1 MLNDAITLAQT
12 EHAVY
17 FLLTAYVE
25 TLDYYDPP
33 RSSIPAR
40 AKELP
45 MAGKADV
52 LERLHILRNACKAHT
67 QSEPIARTVIEEAVD
82 VFSTAIQRLTA
93 LQTSTTTADR
103 GDTYQTGVGGRTSHL

>member
-1 MLNDAITLAQT
+1 MLNDAIKLATT

-40 AKELP
+40 AKRLP

-52 LERLHILRNACKAHT
+52 LERLHVLRNARKAHT
-67 QSEPIARTVIEEAVD
+67 QSGSIARAVIEEAVD
-82 VFSTAIQRLTA
+82 VFSAALQRLTA
-93 LQTSTTTADR
+93 L
-103 GDTYQTGVGGRTSHL
+103 